1 MAKFRVKMK
10 LQGLELGIE
19 GSREDASLLS
29 QNIGA
34 QVAVLMAPVSNII
47 EGETLKSLP
56 NGTSEHLNA
65 NGAPKSGKRKRQ
77 SFTSSNDKIVSLAID
92 FRRDPDKYGIPN
104 Q

>member
-34 QVAVLMAPVSNII
+34 QVAGRRSH
-47 EGETLKSLP
+47 
-56 NGTSEHLNA
+56 GTCIQHN
-65 NGAPKSGKRKRQ
+65 R
-77 SFTSSNDKIVSLAID
+77 
-92 FRRDPDKYGIPN
+92 RRDVKIFAEWN
-104 Q
+104 E